1 MRQFTFFY
9 TFASCREEAMMRAML
24 VLLATIYAS
33 SPFAEED
40 IYIYTSYKSDEGE
53 RVSHRMK
60 CQDAGCV
67 IEDGNAKK
75 AITLTGEQRNQIL
88 DAFQLE
94 LDRFD
99 IKKPPE
105 PGDRLV
111 KIKFRYSAN
120 GVRLDLSQRLPVARL
135 SDVSPEFMAV
145 MEAHFTGLGLFG
157 TEQPEPA
164 VKDEKSAAPEKSH

>member
-75 AITLTGEQRNQIL
+75 AITLTGEQRSAGKDKVQI
-88 DAFQLE
+88 FSE
-94 LDRFD
+94 R
-99 IKKPPE
+99 
-105 PGDRLV
+105 G
-111 KIKFRYSAN
+111 
-120 GVRLDLSQRLPVARL
+120 
-135 SDVSPEFMAV
+135 
-145 MEAHFTGLGLFG
+145 
-157 TEQPEPA
+157 
-164 VKDEKSAAPEKSH
+164 